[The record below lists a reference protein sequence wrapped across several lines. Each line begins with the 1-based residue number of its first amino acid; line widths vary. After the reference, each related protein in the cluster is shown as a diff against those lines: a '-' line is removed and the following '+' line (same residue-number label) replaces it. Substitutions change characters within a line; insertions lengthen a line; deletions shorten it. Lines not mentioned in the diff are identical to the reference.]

1 MIYFDESVKKRD
13 SIWFYQ
19 LIFNVLIFIAAAIM
33 TGIFI
38 YYNYEYILNPELSP
52 GYNEG
57 APFGDG
63 GAKFGELIIE
73 SLKLYG
79 SIFLIN
85 IFCFCAS
92 FFKNENFLS
101 QLIIIVAA
109 LLVLNVFTSVMC
121 VVPFFSVVLYIG
133 LPLEIPA
140 AIVFL
145 VIFWKKN
152 KKGSFI
158 SLLLLFIQYI
168 FMFALDM
175 FDTFLFLD

>member
-1 MIYFDESVKKRD
+1 MVYFDESVKKRD

-19 LIFNVLIFIAAAIM
+19 LILNVLIFIAAAIM

-52 GYNEG
+52 GC
-57 APFGDG
+57 
-63 GAKFGELIIE
+63 
-73 SLKLYG
+73 SL
-79 SIFLIN
+79 
-85 IFCFCAS
+85 
-92 FFKNENFLS
+92 
-101 QLIIIVAA
+101 
-109 LLVLNVFTSVMC
+109 
-121 VVPFFSVVLYIG
+121 G

-168 FMFALDM
+168 FMFALEM
-175 FDTFLFLD
+175 FDAFLFLD